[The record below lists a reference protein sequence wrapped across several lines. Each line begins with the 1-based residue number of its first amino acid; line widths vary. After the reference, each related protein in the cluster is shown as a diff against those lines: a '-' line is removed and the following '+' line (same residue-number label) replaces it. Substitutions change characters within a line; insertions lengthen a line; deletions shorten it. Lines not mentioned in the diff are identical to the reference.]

1 MKLSTIKRA
10 VAGLSLAAAVVGGL
24 TVTGAS
30 RAAASGDAVQCSV
43 TPTACQVTAGPG
55 SGSPL
60 RGSIGPTGVTTMAP
74 ERDPY
79 VDLAITLI
87 GWNAD
92 GSPAIQVSNLG
103 TGNAG
108 QFLVLQLSAPGARW
122 TSIPG
127 LEAGQ
132 SLAYHDP
139 VFPADGGTQ
148 VEIVVNANHS
158 VADSNP
164 ANDTLF
170 FTPHH

>member
-24 TVTGAS
+24 TFTGAS
-30 RAAASGDAVQCSV
+30 RADASGDAVQCSV
-43 TPTACQVTAGPG
+43 KPTACQLTAGTG
-55 SGSPL
+55 SGSPFQ
-60 RGSIGPTGVTTMAP
+60 GIIVPTRVTTMAP

-92 GSPAIQVSNLG
+92 GSPTVQISNLG
-103 TGNAG
+103 TENAG

-127 LEAGQ
+127 LAAGQ
-132 SLAYHDP
+132 SLTYHDP
-139 VFPADGGTQ
+139 AFPADGGAQ
-148 VEIVVNANHS
+148 VEIVVNAQHS
-158 VADSNP
+158 VPDSNP
-164 ANDTLF
+164 ANDTLI
-170 FTPHH
+170 FTAHH